1 MIDPKVIKKEIKKL
15 NIPKEFFKIN
25 IDSFFSHDYT
35 IMLSIRQDAG
45 KTTSALLL
53 GCCIYKCYQMPIE
66 YIRNDEA
73 QIRQAS
79 VEDLFNTVVRFG
91 YLDRLFDGKWNDVVY
106 LPRSKKFY
114 LIHRDEEGEEDARD
128 TRPLCVLHSNEKWKT
143 YKSSYNSNSD
153 YIILDE
159 MMDTSRAT
167 YGIWSEFMNNISTIG
182 RPGDEKTR
190 DPHVLMLGNNSDD
203 ALYSFWW
210 DDFCIADQIPALKFG
225 ETIESRTKKGTTL
238 CCYLLEQ
245 SEIQKKRISSNRL
258 RFFGFETR
266 KAAQFT
272 GSVEWSGEDWKHLD
286 FDLNYDELITRRIYI
301 FHRNRWIQIEY
312 FNMEEKGRFI
322 FFHFANKPLYDDNI
336 ILTLDPQDEKQIYG
350 IGEYS
355 KIFPRLKKVLK
366 NREENRAYYE
376 SNYVGELVKDYFL
389 NIE

>member
-45 KTTSALLL
+45 KTTMSLLL
-53 GCCIYKCYQMPIE
+53 GLCIFKHYKMPIE

-91 YLDRLFDGKWNDVVY
+91 YIQKLFGSEWNDVVY
-106 LPRSKKFY
+106 MPRSKKFY
-114 LIHRDEEGEEDARD
+114 LIRRNEEGEEEARD
-128 TRPLCVLHSNEKWKT
+128 TRPCCVLHSNENWKS

-153 YIILDE
+153 YIVLDE

-182 RPGDEKTR
+182 RPGDESTR

-210 DDFCIADQIPALKFG
+210 DDFCIADQIPLLKFG
-225 ETIESRTKKGTTL
+225 ETIETKTEKGTSL
-238 CCYLLEQ
+238 VCYLLEQ
-245 SEIQKKRISSNRL
+245 SDVQKKRLKSNKL
-258 RFFGFETR
+258 RFFGFNTR

-272 GSVEWSGEDWKHLD
+272 GSVEWSGQDWKHLD
-286 FDLNYDELITRRIYI
+286 FELNYDSLITRRIYI
-301 FHRNRWIQIEY
+301 NHRGRWIQIEY
-312 FNMEEKGRFI
+312 FNQEEHGRFI
-322 FFHFANKPLYDDNI
+322 YFHFSNAPKYDDNV
-336 ILTLDPQDEKQIYG
+336 ILTLDPQNEKEIYG

-355 KIFPRLKKVLK
+355 KIFQKLKKILK
-366 NREENRAYYE
+366 NRAENRAYYE